1 MWENESRGPRE
12 MLPLIQMNPREPR
25 GQREPTPEPRTE
37 ADPRA
42 ALKSVSKEKRRRSP
56 GPRATATHITP
67 AVLDAHNIGVLGKR
81 DHRIHWQVQPRVGWD
96 AVQHHRNW
104 RQVSHLRGA
113 EKRGEASCPRPE
125 AAEPGSVQ
133 DCLDRP
139 TSWMRSHRA
148 GHPDC
153 KH

>member
-56 GPRATATHITP
+56 WPRATATHITP

-125 AAEPGSVQ
+125 AAGAWLCAGLPGPAHL
-133 DCLDRP
+133 LDEKSQ
-139 TSWMRSHRA
+139 SWA
-148 GHPDC
+148 P
-153 KH
+153 